1 MEISPDKDMAGSDWI
16 KVSAWDL
23 PTDVEEFLDF
33 IGGMKNLVKFMEL
46 PASKA
51 MPEELVEALAN
62 YKPEDSTNL
71 FRE

>member
-1 MEISPDKDMAGSDWI
+1 MEISPDKMLANADWI
-16 KVSAWDL
+16 KARGWDL
-23 PTDVEEFLDF
+23 PTDVESFLDF
-33 IGGMKNLVKFMEL
+33 IGGMGNLVKFMEL

-62 YKPEDSTNL
+62 YNPETSTNL

>member
-16 KVSAWDL
+16 KGGAWDL